1 MHTNVNVVI
10 PAYKPDEKLIEILKM
25 MEVQSH
31 PVSKI
36 IIMNT
41 VESEDDREGHNII
54 RLSKKLGYTLKKE
67 FVDIIDVKKEDFDH
81 GGTRKEGATHVTDD
95 CDYIL
100 FMTQDAVPS
109 DGELVKELLNGFL
122 VNDADSTYNTSGET
136 IIGVSY
142 ARQLARDTS
151 SLAEKFTRSFN
162 YPDKDL
168 VKSLKDIET
177 LGIKAFFCSNVCAM
191 YKRDIY
197 ERLGGFI
204 DRAVFNEDMVF
215 ANKLIKNGYAI
226 RYASKAKVYH
236 THDYTCKQQ
245 YKRNFDLAVSQKMNP
260 DAFEGISSESEGVKY
275 VIAAFRFFCK
285 NKRPMQIIP
294 FGINCVY
301 KYLGYRKGRRYETLS
316 LKQIMKCTSNK
327 TFFENGDY

>member
-10 PAYKPDEKLIEILKM
+10 PAYKPDKKLIEIFKM
-25 MEVQSH
+25 LSLQSL
-31 PVSKI
+31 PVEKI
-36 IIMNT
+36 IVMNT
-41 VESEDDREGHNII
+41 VESDADREGCNII
-54 RLSKKLGYTLKKE
+54 KLSEKLGYT
-67 FVDIIDVKKEDFDH
+67 IDKDFIEITDVRKEDFDH
-81 GGTRKEGATHVTDD
+81 GGTRKEGATHVSDD

-100 FMTQDAVPS
+100 FMTQDAVPYDS
-109 DGELVKELLNGFL
+109 ELIKELLNGFS
-122 VNDADSTYNTSGET
+122 VSDDDSVENSVSKT

-142 ARQLARDTS
+142 ARQLARETS

-162 YPDKDL
+162 YPDEDM

-197 ERLGGFI
+197 ESLGGFI

-226 RYASKAKVYH
+226 KYASKAKVYH
-236 THDYTCKQQ
+236 THDYTGMQQ

-275 VIAAFRFFCK
+275 VIAAFKYFCK
-285 NKRPMQIIP
+285 NKRPFEIIP

-301 KYLGYRKGRRYETLS
+301 KYLGYRKGKRYNTLS
-316 LKQIMKCTSNK
+316 KEQILKCTSNRS
-327 TFFENGDY
+327 FFENWE

>member
-10 PAYKPDEKLIEILKM
+10 PAYKPDQKLIEIFKM
-25 MEVQSH
+25 MEASSH
-31 PVSKI
+31 PVEKI
-36 IIMNT
+36 IVMNT
-41 VESEDDREGHNII
+41 VESDDDKEGRNII
-54 RLSKKLGYTLKKE
+54 KLSDKYGYAYNKDFIE
-67 FVDIIDVKKEDFDH
+67 IIDVNKEDFDH
-81 GGTRKEGATHVTDD
+81 GRTRKEGATHISKD

-100 FMTQDAVPS
+100 FMTQDAVPYDS
-109 DGELVKELLNGFL
+109 ELIKELLNGFS
-122 VNDADSTYNTSGET
+122 VSDDDRVENSVCKT

-142 ARQLARDTS
+142 ARQLARETS
-151 SLAEKFTRSFN
+151 SLAEKFTRNFN
-162 YPDKDL
+162 YPDEDM

-197 ERLGGFI
+197 ESLGGFI

-226 RYASKAKVYH
+226 KYASKAKVYH
-236 THDYTCKQQ
+236 THDYTGMQQ

-260 DAFEGISSESEGVKY
+260 DAFEGISSESEGIKY
-275 VIAAFRFFCK
+275 VIAAFKYFCK
-285 NKRPMQIIP
+285 NKRPFEIIP

-301 KYLGYRKGRRYETLS
+301 KYLGYRKGKRYNTLS
-316 LKQIMKCTSNK
+316 KEQILKCTSNRA
-327 TFFENGDY
+327 FFENGE